1 MIGLKGVLNVID
13 NTGALRVECINV
25 LKVKSRLKSP
35 GTATVGDEIVCV
47 VNKARPIPAHEVI
60 KNPSSSSNIQKIR
73 KGDVRRAVVVRVKK
87 TVQRPDGSVV
97 RFDDNAAVLLNNKG
111 EMLGTRIVGPVANEL
126 RKAKGGAAGQGG
138 RWGKILMLAPKVV

>member
-1 MIGLKGVLNVID
+1 MIGLKGLLNVID
-13 NTGALRVECINV
+13 NTGALKVECINV
-25 LKVKSRLKSP
+25 LKVKTRLKST

-47 VNKARPIPAHEVI
+47 VNKARPIPANEVV

-87 TVQRPDGSVV
+87 TVQRTDGSVV

-111 EMLGTRIVGPVANEL
+111 EMLGTRIVGPVAAEL
-126 RKAKGGAAGQGG
+126 RRSKGGAAGAGG

>member
-25 LKVKSRLKSP
+25 LKVKTKRKTA
-35 GTATVGDEIVCV
+35 GFATVGDEIVCV

-60 KNPSSSSNIQKIR
+60 KNPSSSSNIQKVR
-73 KGDVRRAVVVRVKK
+73 KGDIRRAVVVRTKK
-87 TVQRPDGSVV
+87 QLQRPDGSVV
-97 RFDDNAAVLLNNKG
+97 RFDDTAAVLLNNKG
-111 EMLGTRIVGPVANEL
+111 EMLGTRIVGPVASEL
-126 RKAKGGAAGQGG
+126 RRIKGGAAGAGG